1 MAESFSPVS
10 AQVLRRALI
19 PTAVLAGLLLAVT
32 WESSSVRELAVAVP
46 VFCLLYGALFTVGQ
60 EPAAAWL
67 HRWIGDSTGRAIAP
81 PAAVIAVLYTYCAV
95 GGGNP
100 VQRTGLVLPALLLLP
115 VLALHAR
122 RGEEARLG
130 TTDLAVLVL
139 LLIALPDL
147 RLPVNAK
154 IPFSGGGFDPAT
166 RVVMMVVVVYAFVAV
181 RGVREVGMVMAPRWR
196 PLAATL
202 ALWLVLLPLCVA
214 AATVGG
220 LVSYVGHGP
229 MTIAVL
235 RDDLRECLFI
245 LLHTALFEELF
256 CRGLLQNMVAQRI
269 AQAGQWRTAW
279 RVFLAILLP
288 LALVAGYT
296 LTVDYGWLP
305 AVVCVALFA
314 AADRLERRGRQRL
327 GDYAALAIVGTA
339 FGLAHYHAHSVAFIA
354 MAMIAGWTNG
364 YLYLRTRNLLYPV
377 LLHAL
382 INSSPVFFGLAM
394 VK

>member
-1 MAESFSPVS
+1 MAETFSPVS

-19 PTAVLAGLLLAVT
+19 PTAILALLLVTVT
-32 WESSSVRELAVAVP
+32 WETSSARELAVAVP
-46 VFCLLYGALFTVGQ
+46 LFCVLYGALFAVGQ
-60 EPAAAWL
+60 EAPAAWL
-67 HRWIGDSTGRAIAP
+67 QRWIGDSTARTLAP
-81 PAAVIAVLYTYCAV
+81 PAALIALLYAYCAV

-100 VQRTGLVLPALLLLP
+100 VQRTGLVLPAVLLLP

-122 RGEEARLG
+122 RGERLG
-130 TTDLAVLVL
+130 AADLAVLVL

-147 RLPVNAK
+147 RLPVNAE

-202 ALWLVLLPLCVA
+202 GMWLLLLPVCVVVA
-214 AATVGG
+214 SVAG
-220 LVSYVGHGP
+220 LISYVGHGAI
-229 MTIAVL
+229 TIAGL
-235 RDDLRECLFI
+235 RAGLQECLFI
-245 LLHTALFEELF
+245 LLHTSLFEELF
-256 CRGLLQNMVAQRI
+256 CRGLLQNMVAQRV
-269 AQAGQWRTAW
+269 ARVGQWRSAW
-279 RVFLAILLP
+279 RICLAIFLP
-288 LALVAGYT
+288 LALAAGYT
-296 LTVDYGWLP
+296 LDIGYGWLP
-305 AVVCVALFA
+305 AAVCLALFA
-314 AADRLERRGRQRL
+314 AANRLERRNRERL

-339 FGLAHYHAHSVAFIA
+339 FGLAHYHTHSVAFIA
-354 MAMIAGWTNG
+354 LAMIAGWTNG

-382 INSSPVFFGLAM
+382 INSSPVFFGLAL